1 MALPPP
7 AWAAVYPPPGEH
19 ARNAPT
25 GSQAPPQHPQRR
37 HICGYSTDGDSAT
50 VKLETGSS
58 TSTTV
63 VNKQTGALPET
74 GGMGTTMIYGVG
86 AVMVA
91 GAAVFYVTNKRT
103 RKD

>member
-1 MALPPP
+1 MIL
-7 AWAAVYPPPGEH
+7 
-19 ARNAPT
+19 
-25 GSQAPPQHPQRR
+25 
-37 HICGYSTDGDSAT
+37 SAT
-50 VKLETGSS
+50 TENNQLYEGTPSDAVSAI
-58 TSTTV
+58 STTLKDKDNNDI
-63 VNKQTGALPET
+63 VNTKGPQLPET